1 MGASQGRA
9 SSARGVLPAPL
20 NAPLIVLDTGV
31 VVRALTG
38 RPDSVSSEVVRAVQ
52 TGEVRLAVSGAFLI
66 ETTRVLREPR
76 VESRIGSAGRAFEVA
91 LDLAFMGRHHRPQ
104 RYDWPS
110 VPDPNDYWMLD
121 LALAAEADFIV
132 TWDQHLLDHEIPLP
146 VAIATPD
153 RFLEELRHHEP
164 GSH

>member
-38 RPDSVSSEVVRAVQ
+38 RLDSASSEVVRAVQ
-52 TGEVRLAVSGAFLI
+52 TGEIRLAVSDAFLI

-121 LALAAEADFIV
+121 LALAAEADFMRR
-132 TWDQHLLDHEIPLP
+132 
-146 VAIATPD
+146 
-153 RFLEELRHHEP
+153 RF
-164 GSH
+164 